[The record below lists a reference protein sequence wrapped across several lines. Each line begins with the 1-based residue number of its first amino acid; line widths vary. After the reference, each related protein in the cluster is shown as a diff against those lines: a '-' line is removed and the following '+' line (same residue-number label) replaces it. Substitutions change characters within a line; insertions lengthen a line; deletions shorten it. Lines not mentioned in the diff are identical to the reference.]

1 MLSDIYS
8 DILSRIISGIYCD
21 ILSDMGTAGPQPL
34 SSGAPGWA
42 VPTEIWNSR
51 MMPGSAH
58 WDWSSRLRSGNAH
71 WHLELVVKVRQCPLW
86 SGLQS
91 RSRKRV
97 GFWTH
102 FHIFPCY
109 LQHFWAFHLSCACYV
124 QHLCFLSM
132 ATCLS
137 TCWFLISFPYI
148 SMLFAAF
155 LSLSSLMCML
165 CATCV
170 LLVDGHLFIDVLV
183 SDLISIYF
191 HAICSISEP
200 FISHVHAMCNM
211 CASCRWPL
219 VHQRVGFWS
228 HVRAICLS
236 FECYLQHLCFL
247 PKATCWSTY
256 CFLSSCSVH
265 KPHRWHNSFWVPSK
279 IAPFS
284 SSPHCA
290 ILGICFFELCHLLV
304 SMHKS

>member
-71 WHLELVVKVRQCPLW
+71 WHLELVVKVRQRPLW

-124 QHLCFLSM
+124 QHVCFLSM
-132 ATCLS
+132 ATCSS
-137 TCWFLISFPYI
+137 TCWFLISCSCYLSLI
-148 SMLFAAF
+148 WMLFATF
-155 LSLSSLMCML
+155 
-165 CATCV
+165 V
-170 LLVDGHLFIDVLV
+170 LPAEGHLLIDIL
-183 SDLISIYF
+183 F
-191 HAICSISEP
+191 SELM
-200 FISHVHAMCNM
+200 FGA
-211 CASCRWPL
+211 
-219 VHQRVGFWS
+219 
-228 HVRAICLS
+228 
-236 FECYLQHLCFL
+236 
-247 PKATCWSTY
+247 
-256 CFLSSCSVH
+256 
-265 KPHRWHNSFWVPSK
+265 
-279 IAPFS
+279 
-284 SSPHCA
+284 
-290 ILGICFFELCHLLV
+290 
-304 SMHKS
+304 

>member
-170 LLVDGHLFIDVLV
+170 LLVDGHLFINVLV
-183 SDLISIYF
+183 SDLMFVLFVS
-191 HAICSISEP
+191 HLNAICNI
-200 FISHVHAMCNM
+200 
-211 CASCRWPL
+211 CASCRRPL
-219 VHQRVGFWS
+219 ADRHIVFWA
-228 HVRAICLS
+228 HVRCINHIDGTTHSGCL
-236 FECYLQHLCFL
+236 L
-247 PKATCWSTY
+247 K
-256 CFLSSCSVH
+256 
-265 KPHRWHNSFWVPSK
+265 
-279 IAPFS
+279 
-284 SSPHCA
+284 
-290 ILGICFFELCHLLV
+290 
-304 SMHKS
+304 